1 MGRTPGLSQAFGLCV
16 RAMWGST
23 DVSGGEWFI
32 LIVVV
37 ILIPLVIAVAVTLWT
52 LEMARQRNRRNRSDG
67 NRAIG
72 VKRRA
77 TRVSAEQSPEESVT
91 AGQRPR
97 EAGANAEQGR

>member
-1 MGRTPGLSQAFGLCV
+1 M
-16 RAMWGST
+16 
-23 DVSGGEWFI
+23 SGGEWVI

-52 LEMARQRNRRNRSDG
+52 LEMARQRNRRHRGDG
-67 NRAIG
+67 NRAVG

-77 TRVSAEQSPEESVT
+77 TRVSTDDSP
-91 AGQRPR
+91 AGNDAANDLRR